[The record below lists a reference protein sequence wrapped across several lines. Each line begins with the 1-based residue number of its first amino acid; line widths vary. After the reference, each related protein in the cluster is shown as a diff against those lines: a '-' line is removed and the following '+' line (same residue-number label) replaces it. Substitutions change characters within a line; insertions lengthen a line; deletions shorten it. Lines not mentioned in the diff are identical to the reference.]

1 MGGSFFCEERGG
13 DRSIGEANLR
23 KGAALQWLAHL
34 APVRGASPFNGSGTA
49 ARPRSSSKMDS
60 LAWLRWAGAG
70 RACRRGGKPPG
81 DWQSQCAC
89 PRSFRIWSFVYIR
102 IKCRRV
108 LSFPKTLF
116 YSFVALRIKQKFVF
130 IAQNRKSGFWGELR
144 KHVDRRIAK
153 QSQQWACIKWKAPLA
168 PVMEPFLWK
177 R

>member
-1 MGGSFFCEERGG
+1 MAGAPC
-13 DRSIGEANLR
+13 AR
-23 KGAALQWLAHL
+23 KGRQPLQRKRHRR
-34 APVRGASPFNGSGTA
+34 PPSPA
-49 ARPRSSSKMDS
+49 SKMDS
-60 LAWLRWAGAG
+60 LAWLRCAGAG

>member
-1 MGGSFFCEERGG
+1 MAGTPR
-13 DRSIGEANLR
+13 A
-23 KGAALQWLAHL
+23 WLAHL
-34 APVRGASPFNGSGTA
+34 APVRGVSPFYGSGTAALFNGSGTA
-49 ARPRSSSKMDS
+49 ARPRPHPKWIR
-60 LAWLRWAGAG
+60 WLGCVAAGAG
-70 RACRRGGKPPG
+70 APAAEGGKPLG
-81 DWQSQCAC
+81 DWQGQCAC